1 MRWPPLTVWIVAAV
15 LGFAPALVAGGVEVL
30 VDASRPQ
37 QAMEGFGAT
46 TGSLVYEGPLGDTLT
61 PELRAQAIKAL
72 YGEVRINGGN
82 LDVHFLKEIAPQPAS
97 SPHHPE
103 LATLAAHP
111 ETSTRPALLWN
122 GYKTFGSE
130 AMKSKVVDPGREYG
144 FTEFCLHPKINTRF
158 GSPYLQQL
166 QKLDRERYLSAA
178 AEQVVLCARFWRDQY
193 KITPRFIMPFNEP
206 TSGNRELSNG
216 GIRDVVDLTKA
227 IGKGLRAE
235 GFKDVLLVVPCE
247 ETVAQ
252 SLRVSQAILEDEEAR
267 PFVGAI
273 GYHCYPYGSPY
284 ASVKKILQGPGKGR
298 PDPKEIEV
306 RKKLSDLAAKHKLP
320 LWMTEVSHSEVPA
333 LSFDA
338 LRGRAIHIHDE
349 LKYASASAFYG
360 MNSLWDLT
368 SHRDHFK
375 GRGGD
380 AKDALLSEQDTLVL
394 IDNDKSEVYIT
405 GMGRAIGHY
414 ARWVPRGA
422 VRLEAESTDPLVL
435 VSAFHDPKAKRL
447 VLVLI
452 NNSSDAQDVSVAAK
466 GLDLAGKGS
475 GEQSTEGS
483 IWKELTPPEPSGGKL
498 VLRLPAASVTS
509 LALPLTAVAPT

>member
-1 MRWPPLTVWIVAAV
+1 MRWQPLAVWTLVAV
-15 LGFAPALVAGGVEVL
+15 VGFPPALAVGEVEIT
-30 VDASRPQ
+30 VDAAKLRQ
-37 QAMEGFGAT
+37 VMEGFGAT

-61 PELRAQAIKAL
+61 LELRARAIKAI
-72 YGEVRINGGN
+72 YGEVKINGGN
-82 LDVHFLKEIAPQPAS
+82 LDLHFLRDVAPQPSS
-97 SPHHPE
+97 SPFHPE
-103 LATLAAHP
+103 LATRAAHL
-111 ETSTRPALLWN
+111 ETSTRPAQLWN

-130 AMKSKVVDPGREYG
+130 AMRTKVVDLGREYG

-158 GSPYLQQL
+158 GSPHLQQL
-166 QKLDRERYLSAA
+166 QKQDRERFLTEA
-178 AEQVVLCARFWRDQY
+178 AEQVVMCARFWRDQY

-227 IGKGLRAE
+227 VGKGLRAE
-235 GFKDVLLVVPCE
+235 GFKEVLLVVPCE

-252 SLRVSQAILEDEEAR
+252 SLKVSQAILEDEEAR

-284 ASVKKILQGPGKGR
+284 ASVKRILQGPGKGK

-306 RKKLSDLAAKHKLP
+306 RQKLAELAAKHKLP

-360 MNSLWDLT
+360 MNSMWDLT

-380 AKDALLSEQDTLVL
+380 AKDALLSEQDTIVL
-394 IDNDKSEVYIT
+394 IDNEKNEVYIT

-422 VRLEAESTDPLVL
+422 VRLDAEAADPRVL
-435 VSAFHDPKAKRL
+435 VSAFHDQKAKRL

-452 NNSSDAQDVSVAAK
+452 NNGGDAQEASVTAK
-466 GLDLAGKGS
+466 GLELAGKGT

-483 IWKELTPPEPSGGKL
+483 IWKEMTPPEPAGGTL
-498 VLRLPAASVTS
+498 VLRLPAVSVTS
-509 LALPLTAVAPT
+509 LALPVTAVAPK